1 MKPKPASSPFRRFL
15 RGLTNTCLLLLLPVQ
30 LTLCW
35 VANLDHPTKL
45 PDFLTER
52 ISAQLAERG
61 LRLQARNYWMLP
73 DLTLAADDLTLG
85 VDGMTG
91 DVFTA
96 VRVEIALNPAL
107 LMAGQIEPTQVRLSG
122 ARLWC
127 PASVARGGVRRPLID
142 TLTLDVTK
150 EGRWLNLRSIQARGG
165 KITCHLSGEVP
176 TGLLRGEKDIKAQAP
191 LARRLADAFTA
202 IETAIDVAEQS
213 GGASV
218 SLRCQGSSDGS
229 AELSVL
235 AVLGNDWAGG
245 GLGLIQVRGL
255 NLRGTIKV
263 AADGRINDWRL
274 DGGAQEIAWQS
285 VSAER
290 LDVHARGKARR
301 EDMVA
306 ELTLAQA
313 KVAGLELRRV
323 KLDARPVPGGGHRI
337 AFDILSDGSTAG
349 GSATLAQD
357 GAVTVTIGH
366 AHLAGEEI
374 SAQPE
379 VGRLLHAAGVDLR
392 GEVLLRDVATN
403 LSAKGELR
411 QASGEIALSGFRGL
425 GLSAEAISP
434 DKALP
439 LRTRFDF
446 NPSRAE
452 APLRLR
458 DLRLASITGSA
469 DCEVKAGGAFTLHLN
484 GELAPASLDR
494 VLGEWWVSLW
504 RMLLIR
510 ENPYAIIDVES
521 HWGAL
526 TSVTK
531 GRVLLN
537 RFDFM
542 GAPFRHVEISV
553 DADPKQTYIG
563 LHRLGGGDSEADGS
577 LDGSATWDWSKPLA
591 LAGPIVRAEG
601 NLQPWIA
608 ARCAGKDFGEALRG
622 LSLPIDHRLTL
633 LLTPGAKGPDIKTS
647 IECAG
652 AFSAW
657 GVSGK
662 SLQANTENIDGGMR
676 VRAKLGLADGEAQ
689 LALDGDPL
697 HETKLSLGLK
707 GCDPAQIGQLL
718 NDLGAPKPK
727 DTSPAPSTAK
737 VTSAGKLDLDFTGHL
752 DLEKPRLLKGLG
764 HYSLTNP
771 DLKTVRLLGDISKVL
786 EAVGVGAT
794 TYELSYAKGTFG
806 CVGGR
811 AYFPDLAITGP
822 QARLDLV
829 GEIDLQAS
837 TLNFEGDFS
846 LPRKGGFNPLDLLN
860 LNRALI
866 SLTKIKLKGPISK
879 PDTSAIPTLKDIIKY
894 QKDSKLGKIPDGIQE

>member
-1 MKPKPASSPFRRFL
+1 MKPKPASSPFRKFL

-52 ISAQLAERG
+52 ISAQLAEQG

-96 VRVEIALNPAL
+96 ARVEIALNPAL
-107 LMAGQIEPTQVRLSG
+107 LIAGQIEPTQVRLSG

-285 VSAER
+285 ASAER
-290 LDVHARGKARR
+290 LDVHARGKGRR

-313 KVAGLELRRV
+313 KGAGLELRRV
-323 KLDARPVPGGGHRI
+323 KLDARPISGDGYRI
-337 AFDILSDGSTAG
+337 AFGILSDGSTAS
-349 GSATLAQD
+349 GSAILAST
-357 GAVTVTIGH
+357 GTVTAAISH
-366 AHLAGEEI
+366 AHLSGAEI

-379 VGRLLHAAGVDLR
+379 LGRLLHAAGVDLR
-392 GEVLLRDVATN
+392 GDVLLREVAAN
-403 LSAKGELR
+403 LSAKGEVT

-439 LRTRFDF
+439 LRTHFDF
-446 NPSRAE
+446 DPTRAA
-452 APLRLR
+452 APLQLR
-458 DLRLASITGSA
+458 DLRLASVTGSV
-469 DCEVKAGGAFTLHLN
+469 DCELKAGGAFMLHLN
-484 GELAPASLDR
+484 GEMEPVCLDR

-504 RMLLIR
+504 KMFFLR
-510 ENPYAIIDVES
+510 ERPYAFIEVES
-521 HWGAL
+521 HWGSL

-531 GRVLLN
+531 GRALLN

-542 GAPFRHVEISV
+542 GAPFRHVEVSI
-553 DADPKQTYIG
+553 DADPKQTTIG

-577 LDGSATWDWSKPLA
+577 VEGSATWDWTKPLA
-591 LAGPIVRAEG
+591 LAGPVVRAEG

-622 LSLPIDHRLTL
+622 LSLPIDRRLTL
-633 LLTPGAKGPDIKTS
+633 LLTPGVKGPDVKTS

-657 GVSGK
+657 GISGS
-662 SLQANTENIDGGMR
+662 SLQASTENIDGGMR
-676 VRAKLGLADGEAQ
+676 VRAKLGLADGEAR
-689 LALDGDPL
+689 LSLDGDPL
-697 HETKLSLGLK
+697 RQTKLSLGLK

-718 NDLGAPKPK
+718 NDLSTPPPK
-727 DTSPAPSTAK
+727 DAPPAPATK
-737 VTSAGKLDLDFTGHL
+737 VASAGKLDLDFAGYL

-764 HYSLTNP
+764 HYTLTDP
-771 DLKTVRLLGDISKVL
+771 ALKKVRLLGDISKVL
-786 EAVGVGAT
+786 EALGVGAT
-794 TYELSYAKGTFG
+794 TYELSQAKGTFG
-806 CVGGR
+806 CVGGQ

-822 QARLDLV
+822 KARLDLA

-846 LPRKGGFNPLDLLN
+846 LPRQGGLNPLDLLN

-879 PDTSAIPTLKDIIKY
+879 PETSAIPTLKDIINS

>member
-1 MKPKPASSPFRRFL
+1 MKSKQASSPFRRFL

-52 ISAQLAERG
+52 ISTQLAEHG
-61 LRLQARNYWMLP
+61 LSLQARNFWMMP
-73 DLTLAADDLTLG
+73 DLTLAADDLSLG
-85 VDGMTG
+85 VDGLSG
-91 DVFTA
+91 DIFTA
-96 VRVEIALNPAL
+96 ARVEIALNPAL
-107 LMAGQIEPTQVRLSG
+107 LIAGQIEPTQVRLSG

-176 TGLLRGEKDIKAQAP
+176 TGLLRPEKDNKGPIP
-191 LARRLADAFTA
+191 LSRRLADAFA
-202 IETAIDVAEQS
+202 SIETAIDVAERS

-229 AELSVL
+229 AEISVQ
-235 AVLGNDWAGG
+235 AVLGNDWSDS

-255 NLRGTIKV
+255 NLRGAIKV
-263 AADGRINDWRL
+263 AAEGRITDWRV
-274 DGGAQEIAWQS
+274 DGGAQEMAWRNIT
-285 VSAER
+285 AER
-290 LDVHARGKARR
+290 IDLRARGKSRR
-301 EDMVA
+301 EDTVA

-313 KVAGLELRRV
+313 KGAGLELRRV
-323 KLDARPVPGGGHRI
+323 KLDARPISGDGYRI
-337 AFDILSDGSTAG
+337 AFGILSDGSTAS
-349 GSATLAQD
+349 GSAILAST
-357 GAVTVTIGH
+357 GAVTAAISH
-366 AHLAGEEI
+366 AHLSGAEI

-379 VGRLLHAAGVDLR
+379 LGRLLHAAGVDLR
-392 GEVLLRDVATN
+392 GDVLLREVAAN
-403 LSAKGELR
+403 LSAKGEVT

-439 LRTRFDF
+439 LRTHFDF
-446 NPSRAE
+446 DPTRA
-452 APLRLR
+452 ASPLQLR
-458 DLRLASITGSA
+458 DLRLASVTGSV
-469 DCEVKAGGAFTLHLN
+469 DCELKAGGAFMLHLN
-484 GELAPASLDR
+484 GEMEPVCLDR

-504 RMLLIR
+504 KMFFLR
-510 ENPYAIIDVES
+510 ERPYAFIEVES
-521 HWGAL
+521 HWGSL

-531 GRVLLN
+531 GRALLN

-542 GAPFRHVEISV
+542 GAPFRHVEVSI
-553 DADPKQTYIG
+553 DADPKQTSIG

-577 LDGSATWDWSKPLA
+577 VDGSATWDWTKPLA
-591 LAGPIVRAEG
+591 LAGPVVRAEG

-622 LSLPIDHRLTL
+622 LSLPIDRRLTL
-633 LLTPGAKGPDIKTS
+633 LLTPGVKGPDVKTS

-657 GVSGK
+657 GISGS
-662 SLQANTENIDGGMR
+662 SLQASTENIDGGMR
-676 VRAKLGLADGEAQ
+676 VRAKLGLADGEAR
-689 LALDGDPL
+689 LSLDGDPL
-697 HETKLSLGLK
+697 RQTKLSLGLK

-718 NDLGAPKPK
+718 NDLSTPPPK
-727 DTSPAPSTAK
+727 DAPPAPATK
-737 VTSAGKLDLDFTGHL
+737 VASAGKLDLDFTGHL

-764 HYSLTNP
+764 HYTLTDP
-771 DLKTVRLLGDISKVL
+771 ALKKVRLLGDISKVL
-786 EAVGVGAT
+786 EALGVGAT
-794 TYELSYAKGTFG
+794 TYELSQAKGTFG
-806 CVGGR
+806 CVGGL

-822 QARLDLV
+822 KARLDLA

-846 LPRKGGFNPLDLLN
+846 LPRQGGLNPLDLLN

-879 PDTSAIPTLKDIIKY
+879 PETSAIPTLKDIINS

>member
-35 VANLDHPTKL
+35 IANLDHPTKL

-52 ISAQLAERG
+52 ITTQLAEEG
-61 LRLQARNYWMLP
+61 LRLQARNFWMMP
-73 DLTLAADDLTLG
+73 DLTLAADDLSLG
-85 VDGMTG
+85 VDGMSG

-96 VRVEIALNPAL
+96 ARVEIALNPTL
-107 LMAGQIEPTQVRLSG
+107 LIAGQIEPTQVRLSG
-122 ARLWC
+122 ARVWC

-176 TGLLRGEKDIKAQAP
+176 TGLLHIEKDTKGAVP
-191 LARRLADAFTA
+191 LSRQLAEVFAS
-202 IETAIDVAEQS
+202 IETAIDVAERS

-218 SLRCQGSSDGS
+218 SLNCQGSSDGT
-229 AELSVL
+229 AEVSVL
-235 AVLGNDWAGG
+235 AVLGNDWSDS

-255 NLRGTIKV
+255 NLHGAIKV
-263 AADGRINDWRL
+263 AADGRIANWRL
-274 DGGAQEIAWQS
+274 DGGAQEMAWRN
-285 VSAER
+285 VTAEK
-290 LDVHARGKARR
+290 LDVHARGKSRR

-306 ELTLAQA
+306 DLTLART
-313 KVAGLELRRV
+313 KFAGVELQLV
-323 KLDARPVPGGGHRI
+323 KLDARPVSVDGYRI
-337 AFDILSDGSTAG
+337 AFDILSNRSTAS
-349 GSATLAQD
+349 GSALLSPN
-357 GAVTVTIGH
+357 GSVTAMIGY
-366 AHLAGEEI
+366 AHLSGEEI

-379 VGRLLHAAGVDLR
+379 VGRLLHSAGIELR
-392 GEVLLRDVATN
+392 GDVLLREVAAN

-439 LRTRFDF
+439 FRTRFDF
-446 NPSRAE
+446 DPARAG

-469 DCEVKAGGAFTLHLN
+469 DCELKAGGAFMLHLN
-484 GELAPASLDR
+484 GEMDPACLDR
-494 VLGEWWVSLW
+494 VLGEWWVSAW
-504 RMLLIR
+504 KMLFLR
-510 ENPYAIIDVES
+510 ERPYAFIDVES
-521 HWGAL
+521 HWGSM

-531 GRVLLN
+531 GRALLN

-542 GAPFRHVEISV
+542 GAPFRHVEVSI
-553 DADPKQTYIG
+553 DADAKRTFIG
-563 LHRLGGGDSEADGS
+563 LHRLEGGDSAAGGS
-577 LDGSATWDWSKPLA
+577 VEGSATWDWSKPLA
-591 LAGPIVRAEG
+591 LAGPVVRAEG

-608 ARCAGKDFGEALRG
+608 ARCAGKEFGEALRG
-622 LSLPIDHRLTL
+622 LELPADHRLTL

-647 IECAG
+647 IQCAG
-652 AFSAW
+652 DFSAW
-657 GVSGK
+657 GIAGRGLEVS
-662 SLQANTENIDGGMR
+662 TENIEGGMR
-676 VRAKLGLADGEAQ
+676 VRAKLGLADGEAR
-689 LALDGDPL
+689 LTLDGDPL
-697 HETKLSLGLK
+697 RQTKISLGLK
-707 GCDPAQIGQLL
+707 GCDPSQIGQLL
-718 NDLGAPKPK
+718 NDLGAHKPK
-727 DTSPAPSTAK
+727 DAPQTSTAK
-737 VTSAGKLDLDFTGHL
+737 AAKAGKLDLDFSGYL
-752 DLEKPRLLKGLG
+752 DLKTPRLLRGLG
-764 HYSLTNP
+764 QYSLTDP
-771 DLKTVRLLGDISKVL
+771 ELKKVRLLGGISNVL

-794 TYELSYAKGTFG
+794 TYELSQAKGTFG

-822 QARLDLV
+822 QSRLDLA
-829 GEIDLQAS
+829 GEIDLQTS
-837 TLNFEGDFS
+837 TLDFEGDFS
-846 LPRKGGFNPLDLLN
+846 LPRKGGFNPLDLIN

-879 PDTSAIPTLKDIIKY
+879 PETSAIPTLKDIIKP
-894 QKDSKLGKIPDGIQE
+894 QKDSKLGKIPEGIQE

>member
-1 MKPKPASSPFRRFL
+1 MKSKQASSPFRRFL

-52 ISAQLAERG
+52 ISTQLAEQG
-61 LRLQARNYWMLP
+61 LSLQARNFWMMP
-73 DLTLAADDLTLG
+73 DLTLAADDLSLG
-85 VDGMTG
+85 VDGMSG
-91 DVFTA
+91 DIFTA
-96 VRVEIALNPAL
+96 ARVEIALNPAL
-107 LMAGQIEPTQVRLSG
+107 LIAGQIEPTQVRLSG

-176 TGLLRGEKDIKAQAP
+176 TRLLRPEKDNKGPIP
-191 LARRLADAFTA
+191 LSRRLADAFA
-202 IETAIDVAEQS
+202 SIETAIDVAERS

-229 AELSVL
+229 AEISVQ
-235 AVLGNDWAGG
+235 AVLGNDWSDS

-255 NLRGTIKV
+255 NLRGAIKV
-263 AADGRINDWRL
+263 AAEGRITDWNV
-274 DGGAQEIAWQS
+274 DGGAQEMAWRNIT
-285 VSAER
+285 AER
-290 LDVHARGKARR
+290 IDLRARGKSRR
-301 EDMVA
+301 EDTVA

-313 KVAGLELRRV
+313 KGAGLELRRV
-323 KLDARPVPGGGHRI
+323 KLDARPISGDGYRI
-337 AFDILSDGSTAG
+337 AFGILSDGSTAS
-349 GSATLAQD
+349 GSAILTST
-357 GAVTVTIGH
+357 GAVTAAISH
-366 AHLAGEEI
+366 AHLSGAEI

-379 VGRLLHAAGVDLR
+379 LGRLLHAAGVDLR
-392 GEVLLRDVATN
+392 GDVLLRAVAAN
-403 LSAKGELR
+403 LSAKGEVT

-439 LRTRFDF
+439 LRTHFDF
-446 NPSRAE
+446 DPTRAA
-452 APLRLR
+452 APLQLR
-458 DLRLASITGSA
+458 DLRLASVTGLV
-469 DCEVKAGGAFTLHLN
+469 DCELKAGGAFMLHLN
-484 GELAPASLDR
+484 GEMDPACLDR

-504 RMLLIR
+504 KMFFLR
-510 ENPYAIIDVES
+510 ERPYAFIEVES
-521 HWGAL
+521 HWGSL

-531 GRVLLN
+531 GRALLN

-542 GAPFRHVEISV
+542 GAPFRHVEVSI
-553 DADPKQTYIG
+553 DADPKQTSIG

-577 LDGSATWDWSKPLA
+577 VDGSATWDWTKPLA
-591 LAGPIVRAEG
+591 LAGPVVRAEG

-622 LSLPIDHRLTL
+622 LSLPIDRRLTL
-633 LLTPGAKGPDIKTS
+633 LLTPGVKGPDVKTS

-657 GVSGK
+657 GISGS
-662 SLQANTENIDGGMR
+662 SLQASTENIDGGMR
-676 VRAKLGLADGEAQ
+676 VRAKLGLADGEAR
-689 LALDGDPL
+689 LSLDGDPL
-697 HETKLSLGLK
+697 RQTKLSLGLK

-718 NDLGAPKPK
+718 NDLSTPPPK
-727 DTSPAPSTAK
+727 DAPPTPATK
-737 VTSAGKLDLDFTGHL
+737 VASAGKLDLDFAGHL

-764 HYSLTNP
+764 HYTLTDP
-771 DLKTVRLLGDISKVL
+771 ALKKVRLLGDISKVL
-786 EAVGVGAT
+786 EALGVGAT
-794 TYELSYAKGTFG
+794 TYELSQAKGTFG
-806 CVGGR
+806 CVGGQ

-822 QARLDLV
+822 KARLDLA

-846 LPRKGGFNPLDLLN
+846 LPRQGGLNPLDLLN

-879 PDTSAIPTLKDIIKY
+879 PETSAIPTLKDIINS

>member
-35 VANLDHPTKL
+35 IANLDHPTKL
-45 PDFLTER
+45 PDFLTEKVR
-52 ISAQLAERG
+52 SQLAEQG

-73 DLTLAADDLTLG
+73 DLTLAADDLSLG

-96 VRVEIALNPAL
+96 ARVEIALNPAL
-107 LMAGQIEPTQVRLSG
+107 LVAGQIEPTQVRLSG

-142 TLTLDVTK
+142 TLTVDVTK

-176 TGLLRGEKDIKAQAP
+176 TGLLRGEKDIKAQIP
-191 LARRLADAFTA
+191 LARRLATAFAA
-202 IETAIDVAEQS
+202 IETAVDVAERS

-229 AELSVL
+229 AELAVQ
-235 AVLGNDWAGG
+235 AVLGNDWADGN
-245 GLGLIQVRGL
+245 LGLIQVRGL
-255 NLRGTIKV
+255 NLRGTVKV
-263 AADGRINDWRL
+263 TSDGRVVDWRL
-274 DGGAQEIAWQS
+274 DGGAQEMAWRNL
-285 VSAER
+285 SAER
-290 LDVHARGKARR
+290 LDVHARGKGRS
-301 EDMVA
+301 EDTVA
-306 ELTLAQA
+306 GLTLAQA
-313 KVAGLELRRV
+313 KVLGLELRRV
-323 KLDARPVPGGGHRI
+323 RLDARPIAGGGSQIDFH
-337 AFDILSDGSTAG
+337 ILSDASTASG
-349 GSATLAQD
+349 TATLGQN
-357 GAVTVTIGH
+357 GAVATTIDH
-366 AHLAGEEI
+366 ALLSGEEV

-379 VGRLLHAAGVDLR
+379 VGKLLRAAGVDLR
-392 GEVLLRDVATN
+392 GEILLRDVAAN
-403 LSAKGELR
+403 LSAKGEFAR
-411 QASGEIALSGFRGL
+411 ASGEVSVSGFRGL

-446 NPSRAE
+446 DPSRAD

-458 DLRLASITGSA
+458 DLRIASITGSA
-469 DCEVKAGGAFTLHLN
+469 DCELQAGGAFKLHLN
-484 GELAPASLDR
+484 GEIAPPSLDR

-504 RMLLIR
+504 QMMLIR

-521 HWGAL
+521 HWGAM

-537 RFDFM
+537 RFDFL
-542 GAPFRHVEISV
+542 GAPFRHVEISI
-553 DADPKQTYIG
+553 DADPKHTFIG
-563 LHRLGGGDSEADGS
+563 LHRLSGGDSEADGS
-577 LDGSATWDWSKPLA
+577 IDGSASWDWSKPLA
-591 LAGPIVRAEG
+591 LAGPVVRAEG

-608 ARCAGKDFGEALRG
+608 ARCAGKDFGDALRG
-622 LSLPIDHRLTL
+622 LSLPVDHRFTL

-662 SLQANTENIDGGMR
+662 SLQANTENVDGGMR

-689 LALDGDPL
+689 LTLDGDPL
-697 HETKLSLGLK
+697 HEAKVSLGLK
-707 GCDPAQIGQLL
+707 ACDPAQIGQLL
-718 NDLGAPKPK
+718 NDLSGTKPK
-727 DTSPAPSTAK
+727 DSPVPAK
-737 VTSAGKLDLDFTGHL
+737 AATAGKLDLDFAGHL
-752 DLEKPRLLKGLG
+752 NLETPRLLKGLG
-764 HYSLTNP
+764 HYSLTDP
-771 DLKTVRLLGDISKVL
+771 ELKKVRLLGGISTVL
-786 EAVGVGAT
+786 EALGVGAT
-794 TYELSYAKGTFG
+794 TYELSQAKGTFG
-806 CVGGR
+806 CGGGR

-822 QARLDLV
+822 QARLDLA
-829 GEIDLQAS
+829 GEIDLLTS
-837 TLNFEGDFS
+837 TLDFEGDFS
-846 LPRKGGFNPLDLLN
+846 LPRKAGFNPLDLIN

-866 SLTKIKLKGPISK
+866 SLTKIKLKGPLSK
-879 PDTSAIPTLKDIIKY
+879 PETSAIPTLKDIIKP
-894 QKDSKLGKIPDGIQE
+894 QRDSKLGKIPDGIQE

>member
-35 VANLDHPTKL
+35 IANLDHPTKL
-45 PDFLTER
+45 PDFLTEKVR
-52 ISAQLAERG
+52 SQLAEQG

-73 DLTLAADDLTLG
+73 DLTLAADDLSLG

-96 VRVEIALNPAL
+96 ARVEIALNPAL
-107 LMAGQIEPTQVRLSG
+107 LVAGQIEPTQVRLSG

-142 TLTLDVTK
+142 TLTVDVTK

-176 TGLLRGEKDIKAQAP
+176 TGLLRGEKDIKAPIP
-191 LARRLADAFTA
+191 LARRLATAFAA
-202 IETAIDVAEQS
+202 IETAVDVAERS

-229 AELSVL
+229 AELAVQ
-235 AVLGNDWAGG
+235 AVLGNDWADGN
-245 GLGLIQVRGL
+245 LGLIQVRGL
-255 NLRGTIKV
+255 NLRGTVKV
-263 AADGRINDWRL
+263 TSDGRVVDWRL
-274 DGGAQEIAWQS
+274 DGGAQEMAWRNL
-285 VSAER
+285 SAER
-290 LDVHARGKARR
+290 LDVHARGKGRS
-301 EDMVA
+301 EDTVA
-306 ELTLAQA
+306 GLTLAQA
-313 KVAGLELRRV
+313 KVLGLELRRV
-323 KLDARPVPGGGHRI
+323 RLDARPIAGGGSQIDFH
-337 AFDILSDGSTAG
+337 ILSDASTASG
-349 GSATLAQD
+349 TATLGQN
-357 GAVTVTIGH
+357 GAVATTIDH
-366 AHLAGEEI
+366 ALLSGEEV

-379 VGRLLHAAGVDLR
+379 VGKLLRAAGVDLR
-392 GEVLLRDVATN
+392 GEILLRDVAAN
-403 LSAKGELR
+403 LSAKGEFAR
-411 QASGEIALSGFRGL
+411 ASGEVSVSGFRGL

-446 NPSRAE
+446 DPSRAD

-458 DLRLASITGSA
+458 DLRIASITGSA
-469 DCEVKAGGAFTLHLN
+469 DCELQAGGAFKLHLN
-484 GELAPASLDR
+484 GEIAPPSLDR

-504 RMLLIR
+504 QMMLIR

-521 HWGAL
+521 HWGAM

-537 RFDFM
+537 RFDFL
-542 GAPFRHVEISV
+542 GAPFRHVEISI
-553 DADPKQTYIG
+553 DADPKHTFIG
-563 LHRLGGGDSEADGS
+563 LHRLSGGDSEADGS
-577 LDGSATWDWSKPLA
+577 VDGSASWDWSKPLA
-591 LAGPIVRAEG
+591 LAGPVVRAEG

-608 ARCAGKDFGEALRG
+608 ARCAGKDFGDALRG
-622 LSLPIDHRLTL
+622 LSLPVDHRFTL

-662 SLQANTENIDGGMR
+662 SLQANTENVDGGMR

-689 LALDGDPL
+689 LTLDGDPL
-697 HETKLSLGLK
+697 HQAKVSLGLK
-707 GCDPAQIGQLL
+707 ACDPAQIGQLL
-718 NDLGAPKPK
+718 NDLSGTKPK
-727 DTSPAPSTAK
+727 DSPVPAK
-737 VTSAGKLDLDFTGHL
+737 AATAGKLDLDFAGHL
-752 DLEKPRLLKGLG
+752 NLETPRLLKGLG
-764 HYSLTNP
+764 HYSLTDP
-771 DLKTVRLLGDISKVL
+771 ELKKVRLLGGISTVL
-786 EAVGVGAT
+786 EALGVGAT
-794 TYELSYAKGTFG
+794 TYELSQAKGTFG
-806 CVGGR
+806 CGGGR

-822 QARLDLV
+822 QARLDLA
-829 GEIDLQAS
+829 GEIDLLTS
-837 TLNFEGDFS
+837 TLDFEGDFS
-846 LPRKGGFNPLDLLN
+846 LPRKAGFNPLDLIN

-866 SLTKIKLKGPISK
+866 SLTKIKLKGPLSK
-879 PDTSAIPTLKDIIKY
+879 PETSAIPTLKDIIKP
-894 QKDSKLGKIPDGIQE
+894 QRDSKLGKIPDGIQE

>member
-1 MKPKPASSPFRRFL
+1 MKSKQASSPFRRFL

-52 ISAQLAERG
+52 ISTQLAEQG
-61 LRLQARNYWMLP
+61 LSLQARNFWMMP
-73 DLTLAADDLTLG
+73 DLTLAADDLSLG
-85 VDGMTG
+85 VDGMSG
-91 DVFTA
+91 DIFTA
-96 VRVEIALNPAL
+96 ARVEIALNPAL
-107 LMAGQIEPTQVRLSG
+107 LIAGQIEPTQVRLSG

-165 KITCHLSGEVP
+165 KITCHLTGEVP
-176 TGLLRGEKDIKAQAP
+176 TGLLRPEKDNKGPIP
-191 LARRLADAFTA
+191 LSRRLADAFA
-202 IETAIDVAEQS
+202 SIETAIDVAERS

-229 AELSVL
+229 AEISVQ
-235 AVLGNDWAGG
+235 AVLGNDWSDS

-255 NLRGTIKV
+255 NLRGAIKV
-263 AADGRINDWRL
+263 AAEGRITDWRV
-274 DGGAQEIAWQS
+274 DGGAQEMAWRNIT
-285 VSAER
+285 AER
-290 LDVHARGKARR
+290 VDLRARGKSLR
-301 EDMVA
+301 EDTVA

-313 KVAGLELRRV
+313 KGAGLELRRV
-323 KLDARPVPGGGHRI
+323 KLDARPISGDGYRI
-337 AFDILSDGSTAG
+337 AFGILSDGSTAS
-349 GSATLAQD
+349 GSAILAST
-357 GAVTVTIGH
+357 GTVTAAISH
-366 AHLAGEEI
+366 AHLSGAEI

-379 VGRLLHAAGVDLR
+379 LGRLLHAAGVDLR
-392 GEVLLRDVATN
+392 GDVLLREVAAN
-403 LSAKGELR
+403 LSAKGEVT

-439 LRTRFDF
+439 LRTHFDF
-446 NPSRAE
+446 DPTRAA
-452 APLRLR
+452 APLQLR
-458 DLRLASITGSA
+458 DLRLASVTGLV
-469 DCEVKAGGAFTLHLN
+469 DCELKAGGAFMLHLN
-484 GELAPASLDR
+484 GEMDPVCLDR

-504 RMLLIR
+504 KMFFLR
-510 ENPYAIIDVES
+510 ERPYAFIEVES
-521 HWGAL
+521 HWGSL

-531 GRVLLN
+531 GRALLN

-542 GAPFRHVEISV
+542 GAPFRHVEVSI
-553 DADPKQTYIG
+553 DADPKQTSIG

-577 LDGSATWDWSKPLA
+577 VDGSATWDWTKPLA
-591 LAGPIVRAEG
+591 LAGPVVRAEG

-622 LSLPIDHRLTL
+622 LSLPIDRRLTL
-633 LLTPGAKGPDIKTS
+633 LLTPGVKGPDVKTS

-657 GVSGK
+657 GISGS
-662 SLQANTENIDGGMR
+662 SLQASTENIDGGMR
-676 VRAKLGLADGEAQ
+676 VRAKLGLADGEAR
-689 LALDGDPL
+689 LSLDGDPL
-697 HETKLSLGLK
+697 RQTKLSLGLK

-718 NDLGAPKPK
+718 NDLSTPPPK
-727 DTSPAPSTAK
+727 DAPPAPATK
-737 VTSAGKLDLDFTGHL
+737 VASAGKLDLDFAGDL

-764 HYSLTNP
+764 HYTLTDP
-771 DLKTVRLLGDISKVL
+771 ALKKVRLLGDISKVL
-786 EAVGVGAT
+786 EALGVGAT
-794 TYELSYAKGTFG
+794 TYELSQAKGTFG
-806 CVGGR
+806 CVGGQ

-822 QARLDLV
+822 KARLDLA

-846 LPRKGGFNPLDLLN
+846 LPRQGGLNPLDLLN

-879 PDTSAIPTLKDIIKY
+879 PETSAIPTLKDIINS

>member
-1 MKPKPASSPFRRFL
+1 MKSKQASSPFRRFL

-52 ISAQLAERG
+52 ISTQLAEQG
-61 LRLQARNYWMLP
+61 LRLQARNFWMMP
-73 DLTLAADDLTLG
+73 DLTLAADDLSLG
-85 VDGMTG
+85 VDGMSG
-91 DVFTA
+91 DIFTA
-96 VRVEIALNPAL
+96 ARVEIALNPAL
-107 LMAGQIEPTQVRLSG
+107 LIAGQIEPTQVRLSG

-176 TGLLRGEKDIKAQAP
+176 TGLLRPEKDNKGPIP
-191 LARRLADAFTA
+191 LSRRLADAFA
-202 IETAIDVAEQS
+202 SIETAIDVAERS

-229 AELSVL
+229 AEISVQ
-235 AVLGNDWAGG
+235 AVLGNDWSDS

-255 NLRGTIKV
+255 NLRGAIKV
-263 AADGRINDWRL
+263 AAEGRITDWRV
-274 DGGAQEIAWQS
+274 DGGAQEMAWRNIT
-285 VSAER
+285 AER
-290 LDVHARGKARR
+290 IDLRARGKSRR

-313 KVAGLELRRV
+313 KGAGLELRRV
-323 KLDARPVPGGGHRI
+323 KLDARPISGDGYRI
-337 AFDILSDGSTAG
+337 AFGILSDGSTAS
-349 GSATLAQD
+349 GSAILAST
-357 GAVTVTIGH
+357 GTVTAAISH
-366 AHLAGEEI
+366 AHLSGAEI

-379 VGRLLHAAGVDLR
+379 LGRLLHAAGVDLR
-392 GEVLLRDVATN
+392 GDVLLREVAAN
-403 LSAKGELR
+403 LSAKGEVT

-439 LRTRFDF
+439 LRTHFDF
-446 NPSRAE
+446 NPTRAA
-452 APLRLR
+452 APLQLR
-458 DLRLASITGSA
+458 DLRLASVTGSV
-469 DCEVKAGGAFTLHLN
+469 DCELKAGGAFMLHLN
-484 GELAPASLDR
+484 GEMDPVCLDR

-504 RMLLIR
+504 KMFFLR
-510 ENPYAIIDVES
+510 ERPYAFIEVES
-521 HWGAL
+521 HWGSL

-531 GRVLLN
+531 GRALLN

-542 GAPFRHVEISV
+542 GAPFRHVEVSI
-553 DADPKQTYIG
+553 DADPKQTSIG

-577 LDGSATWDWSKPLA
+577 VDGSATWDWTKPLA
-591 LAGPIVRAEG
+591 LAGPVVRAEG

-608 ARCAGKDFGEALRG
+608 ARCASKDFGEALRG
-622 LSLPIDHRLTL
+622 LSLPIDRRLTL
-633 LLTPGAKGPDIKTS
+633 LLTPGVKGPDVKTS

-657 GVSGK
+657 GISGS
-662 SLQANTENIDGGMR
+662 SLQASTENIDGGMR
-676 VRAKLGLADGEAQ
+676 VRAKLGLADGEAS
-689 LALDGDPL
+689 LSLDGDPL
-697 HETKLSLGLK
+697 RQTKLSLGLK

-718 NDLGAPKPK
+718 NDLSTPPPK
-727 DTSPAPSTAK
+727 DAPPTPATK
-737 VTSAGKLDLDFTGHL
+737 VASAGKLDLDFTGHL
-752 DLEKPRLLKGLG
+752 DLEKPRLLRGLG
-764 HYSLTNP
+764 HYTLTDP
-771 DLKTVRLLGDISKVL
+771 ALKKVRLLGDISKVL
-786 EAVGVGAT
+786 EALGVGAT
-794 TYELSYAKGTFG
+794 TYELSQAKGTFG
-806 CVGGR
+806 CVGGQ

-822 QARLDLV
+822 KARLDLA

-846 LPRKGGFNPLDLLN
+846 LPRQGALNPLDLLN

-879 PDTSAIPTLKDIIKY
+879 PETSAIPTLKDIINS

>member
-30 LTLCW
+30 LTLYW
-35 VANLDHPTKL
+35 VASLDHPTKL
-45 PDFLTER
+45 PDFLTQR
-52 ISAQLAERG
+52 ISSQFAEQG
-61 LRLQARNYWMLP
+61 LRMQARNFWMLP

-96 VRVEIALNPAL
+96 ARVEIALNPAL
-107 LMAGQIEPTQVRLSG
+107 LIAGQIEPTQVRLSG

-127 PASVARGGVRRPLID
+127 PASVARGGVRRPLIE
-142 TLTLDVTK
+142 TLSLDITK

-176 TGLLRGEKDIKAQAP
+176 TGLLRGEGDTKGQIP
-191 LARRLADAFTA
+191 LSRRLAEAFAA
-202 IETAIDVAEQS
+202 IETAVDVAERS

-218 SLRCQGSSDGS
+218 ALRCQGSSDGS
-229 AELSVL
+229 AELAVL
-235 AVLGNDWAGG
+235 AVLGNDWADG

-255 NLRGTIKV
+255 NLRGTVKV
-263 AADGRINDWRL
+263 TADGRINDWRL
-274 DGGAQEIAWQS
+274 DGAAQEMAWRTI
-285 VSAER
+285 SAER
-290 LDVHARGKARR
+290 LDVHARGKGRR
-301 EDMVA
+301 EDTVA

-313 KVAGLELRRV
+313 KVAGLEFRRV
-323 KLDARPVPGGGHRI
+323 KLDGRPVSGGGHRI
-337 AFDILSDGSTAG
+337 AFDILSDGSTAS
-349 GSATLAQD
+349 GSASLAQN
-357 GAVTVTIGH
+357 GAVTVTVGH
-366 AHLAGEEI
+366 AHLSGEEI

-379 VGRLLHAAGVDLR
+379 VGKLLHAAGVDLR
-392 GEVLLRDVATN
+392 GEILLREVAAEV
-403 LSAKGELR
+403 SAKGELNH
-411 QASGEIALSGFRGL
+411 ATGEVALSGFRGL

-439 LRTRFDF
+439 LRTHFDF
-446 NPSRAE
+446 DPSRTE
-452 APLRLR
+452 DPLRLR

-469 DCEVKAGGAFTLHLN
+469 DCELKAGGAFRLHLN

-504 RMLLIR
+504 RMLLVR
-510 ENPYAIIDVES
+510 EHPYAIIDVES
-521 HWGAL
+521 HWGSL

-531 GRVLLN
+531 GRALLN

-542 GAPFRHVEISV
+542 GAPFRHIEVSI
-553 DADPKQTYIG
+553 DADPKQTHIG

-577 LDGSATWDWSKPLA
+577 LDGSAKWDWSKPLA
-591 LAGPIVRAEG
+591 LAGPVVRAEG

-622 LSLPIDHRLTL
+622 LSLPVDRRLTL

-662 SLQANTENIDGGMR
+662 SLQASTENIDGGMH
-676 VRAKLGLADGEAQ
+676 VQAKLGLADGEAR
-689 LALDGDPL
+689 LTLDGDPL
-697 HETKLSLGLK
+697 HETKVTLGLK

-718 NDLGAPKPK
+718 NDLNTPKPK
-727 DTSPAPSTAK
+727 DTPSPA
-737 VTSAGKLDLDFTGHL
+737 VTRVSSIGKLDLDFAGQL
-752 DLEKPRLLKGLG
+752 NLEKPLLLKGLG
-764 HYSLTNP
+764 RYALTDP
-771 DLKTVRLLGDISKVL
+771 ELKKVRLLGGISQVL
-786 EAVGVGAT
+786 EALGVGAT
-794 TYELSYAKGTFG
+794 TYELSQAKGSFG

-811 AYFPDLAITGP
+811 AYFPDLAVTGP
-822 QARLDLV
+822 QARLDLT

-837 TLNFEGDFS
+837 TLDFEGDFS
-846 LPRKGGFNPLDLLN
+846 LPRKAGFNPLDLIN

-866 SLTKIKLKGPISK
+866 SLTKIKLKGPLSK
-879 PDTSAIPTLKDIIKY
+879 PETSAIPTMKDIIKS

>member
-1 MKPKPASSPFRRFL
+1 MKPKPASSPIRRFL

-45 PDFLTER
+45 PDFLTEK
-52 ISAQLAERG
+52 IAAQLAEQG

-73 DLTLAADDLTLG
+73 DLTLAADDLSLG

-96 VRVEIALNPAL
+96 ARVEFALNPAL
-107 LMAGQIEPTQVRLSG
+107 LLAGQIEPTQVRLSG

-127 PASVARGGVRRPLID
+127 PASVARAGIRRPLID
-142 TLTLDVTK
+142 TLTVDVTK

-176 TGLLRGEKDIKAQAP
+176 TGLLRGEKQTEAKIP
-191 LARRLADAFTA
+191 LARRLAEAFAA
-202 IETAIDVAEQS
+202 IETAVDVAERS

-229 AELSVL
+229 AQLAIQ
-235 AVLGNDWAGG
+235 AVLGNDWADG

-255 NLRGTIKV
+255 NLRGTVKV
-263 AADGRINDWRL
+263 SSAGQINDWRL
-274 DGGAQEIAWQS
+274 DGGAQEISWRNLT
-285 VSAER
+285 AER
-290 LDVHARGKARR
+290 LDVHAQGKGRR
-301 EDMVA
+301 EDAVA
-306 ELTLAQA
+306 ELTLTQT
-313 KVAGLELRRV
+313 KGLGLELRRV
-323 KLDARPVPGGGHRI
+323 RLDARPIDDGGSRI
-337 AFDILSDGSTAG
+337 DFHILSSASTAS
-349 GSATLAQD
+349 GSATLGKNGTITAAISHGVFS
-357 GAVTVTIGH
+357 GA
-366 AHLAGEEI
+366 EI
-374 SAQPE
+374 SSQPE
-379 VGRLLHAAGVDLR
+379 VGNLLDAAGVDLR
-392 GEVLLRDVATN
+392 GEVLLREVAAEIST
-403 LSAKGELR
+403 KGELR
-411 QASGEIALSGFRGL
+411 RASGEVSLSGFRGL
-425 GLSAEAISP
+425 GLSAEAIAP
-434 DKALP
+434 EKTLP

-446 NPSRAE
+446 DPSRVD

-469 DCEVKAGGAFTLHLN
+469 DCELKAGGAFMLHLN
-484 GELAPASLDR
+484 GEIAPASLDR
-494 VLGEWWVSLW
+494 VLGEWWISLW
-504 RMLLIR
+504 QMFLVR
-510 ENPYAIIDVES
+510 ENPYAFIDVES
-521 HWGAL
+521 HWGAM

-542 GAPFRHVEISV
+542 GSPFRHVEVSV
-553 DADPKQTYIG
+553 DADPKHTFIG
-563 LHRLGGGDSEADGS
+563 LHRLSGGDSEADGS
-577 LDGSATWDWSKPLA
+577 VDGSATWDWSRPRA
-591 LAGPIVRAEG
+591 LAGPVVRAEG

-622 LSLPIDHRLTL
+622 LSLPLDHRFTL
-633 LLTPGAKGPDIKTS
+633 LITPGAKGPDIKTS
-647 IECAG
+647 IVCAG

-657 GVSGK
+657 GVDGK

-689 LALDGDPL
+689 LTLDGDPL
-697 HETKLSLGLK
+697 HETKVSLGLK
-707 GCDPAQIGQLL
+707 ACDPAQIGQLL
-718 NDLGAPKPK
+718 NDLSATKPK
-727 DTSPAPSTAK
+727 EPPAPVAAK
-737 VTSAGKLDLDFTGHL
+737 AATAGKLDLDFVGRL

-764 HYSLTNP
+764 HYALTDP
-771 DLKTVRLLGDISKVL
+771 ELKKVRLLGGISKVL
-786 EAVGVGAT
+786 EALGVGAT
-794 TYELSYAKGTFG
+794 TYDLSQAKGTFG

-811 AYFPDLAITGP
+811 AYFPDLAVTGP
-822 QARLDLV
+822 QARLDLT

-837 TLNFEGDFS
+837 TLDFEGDFS
-846 LPRKGGFNPLDLLN
+846 LPRKAGFHPLDLLN

-879 PDTSAIPTLKDIIKY
+879 PETSAIPSLKDIIKPK
-894 QKDSKLGKIPDGIQE
+894 KDSDLGKIPDGIQE

>member
-52 ISAQLAERG
+52 ISTQLAEQG
-61 LRLQARNYWMLP
+61 LRLQARNFWMLP
-73 DLTLAADDLTLG
+73 DLTLAADDLSLG
-85 VDGMTG
+85 VDGMSG

-96 VRVEIALNPAL
+96 ARVEIALNPTL
-107 LMAGQIEPTQVRLSG
+107 LIAGQIEPTQVRLSG

-176 TGLLRGEKDIKAQAP
+176 TGLLRPEKDNKGSIP
-191 LARRLADAFTA
+191 LSRRLADAFA
-202 IETAIDVAEQS
+202 SIETAIDVAERS

-229 AELSVL
+229 AEVSVQ
-235 AVLGNDWAGG
+235 AVLGNDWSDS

-255 NLRGTIKV
+255 NLRGAIKV
-263 AADGRINDWRL
+263 AADGRITDWRV
-274 DGGAQEIAWQS
+274 DGGAQEMAWRNIT
-285 VSAER
+285 AER
-290 LDVHARGKARR
+290 LDLRARGKGRR
-301 EDMVA
+301 EDTVA

-313 KVAGLELRRV
+313 KGAGLELRRV
-323 KLDARPVPGGGHRI
+323 KLDARPVSADDYRI
-337 AFDILSDGSTAG
+337 AFDILSDGSTAS
-349 GSATLAQD
+349 GSATLAQH
-357 GAVTVTIGH
+357 GAMTAIIDH
-366 AHLAGEEI
+366 AHLSGAEI

-379 VGRLLHAAGVDLR
+379 LGRLLHDAGVDLR
-392 GEVLLRDVATN
+392 GDVLLREVAAN
-403 LSAKGELR
+403 LSAKGEVS

-434 DKALP
+434 NKALP
-439 LRTRFDF
+439 LRTCFDF
-446 NPSRAE
+446 DPSRAS

-458 DLRLASITGSA
+458 DLRLASITGTV
-469 DCEVKAGGAFTLHLN
+469 DCELKAGGAYMLHLN
-484 GELAPASLDR
+484 GEMDPACLDR
-494 VLGEWWVSLW
+494 VLGEWWVSIWKLF
-504 RMLLIR
+504 LLR
-510 ENPYAIIDVES
+510 DHPYAFIDVES
-521 HWGAL
+521 HWGSL
-526 TSVTK
+526 TSVTT
-531 GRVLLN
+531 GRALLN

-542 GAPFRHVEISV
+542 GAPFRHVEVSV
-553 DADPKQTYIG
+553 DADPKRTHIG

-577 LDGSATWDWSKPLA
+577 VDGSATWDWSKPLA
-591 LAGPIVRAEG
+591 LAGPVVRAEG
-601 NLQPWIA
+601 NLHPWIA

-622 LSLPIDHRLTL
+622 LSLPIDRRLTL
-633 LLTPGAKGPDIKTS
+633 LLTPGAKGPDVKTS

-657 GVSGK
+657 GVAGS
-662 SLQANTENIDGGMR
+662 SLHVSTENIDGGMR
-676 VRAKLGLADGEAQ
+676 VQAKLGLADGEAR
-689 LALDGDPL
+689 LTLDGDPL
-697 HETKLSLGLK
+697 RQTKLSLGLK

-718 NDLGAPKPK
+718 NDLSTPPPK
-727 DTSPAPSTAK
+727 DAPPTSTAR

-752 DLEKPRLLKGLG
+752 DLAQPRLLRGLG
-764 HYSLTNP
+764 QYLLTDP
-771 DLKTVRLLGDISKVL
+771 ELKKVRLLGDISKVL
-786 EAVGVGAT
+786 EALGVGAT
-794 TYELSYAKGTFG
+794 TYELSQAKGTFG
-806 CVGGR
+806 CVGGQ

-822 QARLDLV
+822 KARLDLA

-846 LPRKGGFNPLDLLN
+846 LPRKGGLNPLDLIN

-879 PDTSAIPTLKDIIKY
+879 PETRAIPTLKDIINS
-894 QKDSKLGKIPDGIQE
+894 QKDSKLGKIPEGIQE

>member
-52 ISAQLAERG
+52 ISAQLAEQG
-61 LRLQARNYWMLP
+61 LRLQARNFWMLP
-73 DLTLAADDLTLG
+73 DLTLAADDLSLS
-85 VDGMTG
+85 VDGMSG
-91 DVFTA
+91 DIFTA
-96 VRVEIALNPAL
+96 ARVEIALNPTL
-107 LMAGQIEPTQVRLSG
+107 LIAGQIEPTQVRLSG

-176 TGLLRGEKDIKAQAP
+176 TGLLRADKDNQGSTP
-191 LARRLADAFTA
+191 LSRRLADAFAA
-202 IETAIDVAEQS
+202 IETAIDVAERS

-229 AELSVL
+229 AEVSVQ
-235 AVLGNDWAGG
+235 AVLGNDWSDS

-255 NLRGTIKV
+255 NLRGVIKV
-263 AADGRINDWRL
+263 AANGRIADWRL
-274 DGGAQEIAWQS
+274 DGGAQEMAWRN
-285 VSAER
+285 VTAEK
-290 LDVHARGKARR
+290 LDIHARGKNRR

-306 ELTLAQA
+306 DLTLART
-313 KVAGLELRRV
+313 KFAGVELRRV
-323 KLDARPVPGGGHRI
+323 KLDARPISVDGYQI
-337 AFDILSDGSTAG
+337 AFDILSNSSTASG
-349 GSATLAQD
+349 AAILAST
-357 GAVTVTIGH
+357 GAVTATVSH
-366 AHLAGEEI
+366 ARLSGEEI
-374 SAQPE
+374 SSQPE
-379 VGRLLHAAGVDLR
+379 IGRLLLAAGVDLR
-392 GEVLLRDVATN
+392 GDVLLREVAAN
-403 LSAKGELR
+403 LSAKGEVS

-446 NPSRAE
+446 DPSRAG

-458 DLRLASITGSA
+458 DLRLASITGSV
-469 DCEVKAGGAFTLHLN
+469 DCELKAGGAYMLHLN
-484 GELAPASLDR
+484 GEMDPACLDR
-494 VLGEWWVSLW
+494 VLGEWWVSIWKLF
-504 RMLLIR
+504 LLR
-510 ENPYAIIDVES
+510 EHPYAFIDVES
-521 HWGAL
+521 HWGSL
-526 TSVTK
+526 TSVTT
-531 GRVLLN
+531 GRALLN

-542 GAPFRHVEISV
+542 GAPFRHVEVSV
-553 DADPKQTYIG
+553 DADPKQTTIG

-577 LDGSATWDWSKPLA
+577 LDGSATWDWTKPLA
-591 LAGPIVRAEG
+591 LAGPVVRAEG

-608 ARCAGKDFGEALRG
+608 ARCAGKEFGEALRG
-622 LSLPIDHRLTL
+622 LSLPIDRRLTL
-633 LLTPGAKGPDIKTS
+633 LLTPGAKGPDVKTS
-647 IECAG
+647 IECAD

-657 GVSGK
+657 GVAGS
-662 SLQANTENIDGGMR
+662 SLQVSTENIDGGMR
-676 VRAKLGLADGEAQ
+676 VQAKLGLADGEAR
-689 LALDGDPL
+689 LTLDGDPL
-697 HETKLSLGLK
+697 RQTKFTLGLK

-718 NDLGAPKPK
+718 NDLSTPPPK
-727 DTSPAPSTAK
+727 DAPPAPTAK

-752 DLEKPRLLKGLG
+752 DLAQPRLLRGLG
-764 HYSLTNP
+764 QYLLTDP
-771 DLKTVRLLGDISKVL
+771 ELKKVRLLGDISKVL
-786 EAVGVGAT
+786 EALGVGAT
-794 TYELSYAKGTFG
+794 TYELSQAKGTFG
-806 CVGGR
+806 CVGGQ

-822 QARLDLV
+822 QARLDLA

-846 LPRKGGFNPLDLLN
+846 LPRKGGLNPLDLLN

-879 PDTSAIPTLKDIIKY
+879 PETSAIPTLKDIINS
-894 QKDSKLGKIPDGIQE
+894 QKDSKLGKIPEGIQE

>member
-1 MKPKPASSPFRRFL
+1 MKPKPVSSPFRRFL

-52 ISAQLAERG
+52 ISTQLAEQG
-61 LRLQARNYWMLP
+61 LRLQARNFWMLP
-73 DLTLAADDLTLG
+73 DLTLAADDLSLG

-96 VRVEIALNPAL
+96 ARLEIALNPARL
-107 LMAGQIEPTQVRLSG
+107 IAGQIEPTQVRLSG

-142 TLTLDVTK
+142 TLTLDVTM

-165 KITCHLSGEVP
+165 KITCHLSGEIP
-176 TGLLRGEKDIKAQAP
+176 TGLLRGEKDNKEPTP
-191 LARRLADAFTA
+191 LSRRLADAFTS
-202 IETAIDVAEQS
+202 IETAIDLAEQS

-218 SLRCQGSSDGS
+218 SFRCQGSSDGS
-229 AELSVL
+229 AEVSVL
-235 AVLGNDWAGG
+235 AVLGNDWSDS

-255 NLRGTIKV
+255 NLRGAIKV
-263 AADGRINDWRL
+263 AADGRITDWRV
-274 DGGAQEIAWQS
+274 DGGAQEMAWRNIT
-285 VSAER
+285 AER
-290 LDVHARGKARR
+290 LDLRARGKGRR
-301 EDMVA
+301 EDTVA

-313 KVAGLELRRV
+313 KVAGLEVRRV
-323 KLDARPVPGGGHRI
+323 KLEARPVSVDSYRI
-337 AFDILSDGSTAG
+337 AFGILSDDSTAS
-349 GSATLAQD
+349 GSAILAST
-357 GAVTVTIGH
+357 GAVTATVSH
-366 AHLAGEEI
+366 ARLSGAEI

-379 VGRLLHAAGVDLR
+379 LGRLLHAAGVDLR
-392 GEVLLRDVATN
+392 GDVLLREVAAS
-403 LSAKGELR
+403 LSAKGEIT

-434 DKALP
+434 NKALP

-446 NPSRAE
+446 DPSRAG

-458 DLRLASITGSA
+458 DLRLASITGSV
-469 DCEVKAGGAFTLHLN
+469 DCELKAGGAYRLHLN
-484 GELAPASLDR
+484 GEMDPACLDR

-504 RMLLIR
+504 KLFLLR
-510 ENPYAIIDVES
+510 DHPYAFIDVES
-521 HWGAL
+521 QWGSM
-526 TSVTK
+526 TSVTT
-531 GRVLLN
+531 GRALLN

-542 GAPFRHVEISV
+542 GAPFRHVEVSI
-553 DADPKQTYIG
+553 DADPKRTHIG

-577 LDGSATWDWSKPLA
+577 VDGSATWDWSKPLA
-591 LAGPIVRAEG
+591 LAGPVVRAEG

-622 LSLPIDHRLTL
+622 LSLPIDRRFTL
-633 LLTPGAKGPDIKTS
+633 LLTPGAKGPDVKTS

-657 GVSGK
+657 GVAGS
-662 SLQANTENIDGGMR
+662 SLQVSTENSDGGMR
-676 VRAKLGLADGEAQ
+676 VQAKLGLADGEAR
-689 LALDGDPL
+689 LTLDGDPL
-697 HETKLSLGLK
+697 RQTKFTLGLK

-718 NDLGAPKPK
+718 NDLSTPPPK
-727 DTSPAPSTAK
+727 DAPPAPAAK
-737 VTSAGKLDLDFTGHL
+737 VASAGKLDLDFTGHL
-752 DLEKPRLLKGLG
+752 DLAQPRLLKGLG
-764 HYSLTNP
+764 QYSLTNP
-771 DLKTVRLLGDISKVL
+771 DLKKVRLLGDISKVL
-786 EAVGVGAT
+786 ELVGVGAT
-794 TYELSYAKGTFG
+794 TYELSQARGTFG

-822 QARLDLV
+822 QSRLDLT

-837 TLNFEGDFS
+837 TLDFEGDFT
-846 LPRKGGFNPLDLLN
+846 LPHKGGFNPLDLIN
-860 LNRALI
+860 LNRALVG
-866 SLTKIKLKGPISK
+866 LTKIKLKGPISK
-879 PDTSAIPTLKDIIKY
+879 PETSAIPTLKDIIKP
-894 QKDSKLGKIPDGIQE
+894 QRDSKLGKIPDGIQE

>member
-1 MKPKPASSPFRRFL
+1 MKSKQASSPFRRFL

-52 ISAQLAERG
+52 ISTQLAEQG
-61 LRLQARNYWMLP
+61 LSLQARNFWMMP
-73 DLTLAADDLTLG
+73 DLTLAADDLSLG
-85 VDGMTG
+85 VDGMSG
-91 DVFTA
+91 DIFTA
-96 VRVEIALNPAL
+96 ARVEIALNPAL
-107 LMAGQIEPTQVRLSG
+107 LIAGQIEPTQVRLSG

-165 KITCHLSGEVP
+165 KITCHLTGEVP
-176 TGLLRGEKDIKAQAP
+176 TGLLRPEKDNKGPIP
-191 LARRLADAFTA
+191 LSRRLADAFA
-202 IETAIDVAEQS
+202 SIETAIDVAERS

-229 AELSVL
+229 AEISVQ
-235 AVLGNDWAGG
+235 AVLGNDWSDS

-255 NLRGTIKV
+255 NLRGAIKV
-263 AADGRINDWRL
+263 AAEGRITDWRV
-274 DGGAQEIAWQS
+274 DGGAQEMAWRNIT
-285 VSAER
+285 AER
-290 LDVHARGKARR
+290 VDLRARGKSLR

-313 KVAGLELRRV
+313 KGAGLELRRV
-323 KLDARPVPGGGHRI
+323 KLDARPISGDGYRI
-337 AFDILSDGSTAG
+337 AFGILSDGSTAS
-349 GSATLAQD
+349 GSAILAST
-357 GAVTVTIGH
+357 GAVTAAISH
-366 AHLAGEEI
+366 AHLSGAEI

-379 VGRLLHAAGVDLR
+379 LGRLLHAAGVDLR
-392 GEVLLRDVATN
+392 GDVLLREVAAN
-403 LSAKGELR
+403 LSAKGEVT

-439 LRTRFDF
+439 LRTHFDF
-446 NPSRAE
+446 DPTRAA
-452 APLRLR
+452 APLQLR
-458 DLRLASITGSA
+458 DLRLASVTGLV
-469 DCEVKAGGAFTLHLN
+469 DCELKAGGAFMLHLN
-484 GELAPASLDR
+484 GEMDPVCLDR

-504 RMLLIR
+504 KMFFLR
-510 ENPYAIIDVES
+510 ERPYAFIEVES
-521 HWGAL
+521 HWGSL

-531 GRVLLN
+531 GRALLN

-542 GAPFRHVEISV
+542 GAPFRHVEVSI
-553 DADPKQTYIG
+553 DADPKQTTIG

-577 LDGSATWDWSKPLA
+577 VDGSATWDWTKPLA
-591 LAGPIVRAEG
+591 LAGPVVRAEG

-622 LSLPIDHRLTL
+622 LSLPIDRRLTL
-633 LLTPGAKGPDIKTS
+633 LLTPGVNGPDVKTS

-657 GVSGK
+657 GISGS
-662 SLQANTENIDGGMR
+662 SLQASTENIDGGMR
-676 VRAKLGLADGEAQ
+676 VRAKLGLADGEAR
-689 LALDGDPL
+689 LSLDGDPL
-697 HETKLSLGLK
+697 RQTKLSLGLK

-718 NDLGAPKPK
+718 NDLSTPPPK
-727 DTSPAPSTAK
+727 DAPPTPATK
-737 VTSAGKLDLDFTGHL
+737 VASAGKLDLDFTGHL

-764 HYSLTNP
+764 HYTLTDP
-771 DLKTVRLLGDISKVL
+771 ALKKVRLLGDISKVL
-786 EAVGVGAT
+786 EALGVGAT
-794 TYELSYAKGTFG
+794 TYELSQAKGTFG
-806 CVGGR
+806 CVGGQ

-822 QARLDLV
+822 KARLDLA

-846 LPRKGGFNPLDLLN
+846 LPRQGGLNPLDLLN

-879 PDTSAIPTLKDIIKY
+879 PETSAIPTLKDIINS

>member
-45 PDFLTER
+45 PGFLTER
-52 ISAQLAERG
+52 ISTQLAEQG
-61 LRLQARNYWMLP
+61 LSLQARNFWMMP
-73 DLTLAADDLTLG
+73 DLTLAADDLSLG
-85 VDGMTG
+85 VDGMSG
-91 DVFTA
+91 DIFTA
-96 VRVEIALNPAL
+96 ARVEIALNPAL
-107 LMAGQIEPTQVRLSG
+107 LIAGQIEPTQVRLSG

-176 TGLLRGEKDIKAQAP
+176 TGLLRPEKDNKGPIP
-191 LARRLADAFTA
+191 LSRRLADAFA
-202 IETAIDVAEQS
+202 SIETAIDVAERS

-229 AELSVL
+229 AEISVQ
-235 AVLGNDWAGG
+235 AVLGNDWSDS

-255 NLRGTIKV
+255 NLRGAIKV
-263 AADGRINDWRL
+263 AAEGRITDWRV
-274 DGGAQEIAWQS
+274 DGGAQEMAWRNIT
-285 VSAER
+285 AER
-290 LDVHARGKARR
+290 IDLRARGKSRR
-301 EDMVA
+301 EDTVA

-313 KVAGLELRRV
+313 KGAGLELRRV
-323 KLDARPVPGGGHRI
+323 KLDGRPISGDGYRI
-337 AFDILSDGSTAG
+337 AFGILSDGSTAS
-349 GSATLAQD
+349 GSAILAST
-357 GAVTVTIGH
+357 GAVTAAISH
-366 AHLAGEEI
+366 AHLSGAEI

-379 VGRLLHAAGVDLR
+379 LGRLLHAAGVDLR
-392 GEVLLRDVATN
+392 GDVLLREVAAN
-403 LSAKGELR
+403 LSAKGEVT

-439 LRTRFDF
+439 LRTHFDF
-446 NPSRAE
+446 DPTRA
-452 APLRLR
+452 ASPLQLR
-458 DLRLASITGSA
+458 DLRLASVTGSV
-469 DCEVKAGGAFTLHLN
+469 DCELKAGGAFMLHLN
-484 GELAPASLDR
+484 GEMDPTCLDR

-504 RMLLIR
+504 KMFFLR
-510 ENPYAIIDVES
+510 ERPYAFIEVES
-521 HWGAL
+521 HWGSL

-531 GRVLLN
+531 GRALLN

-542 GAPFRHVEISV
+542 GAPFRHVEVSI
-553 DADPKQTYIG
+553 DADPKQTTIG

-577 LDGSATWDWSKPLA
+577 VEGSATWDWTKPLA
-591 LAGPIVRAEG
+591 LAGPVVRAEG

-622 LSLPIDHRLTL
+622 LSLPIDRRLTL
-633 LLTPGAKGPDIKTS
+633 LLTPGVKGPDVKTS

-657 GVSGK
+657 GISGS
-662 SLQANTENIDGGMR
+662 SLQASTENIDGGMR
-676 VRAKLGLADGEAQ
+676 VRAKLGLADGEAR
-689 LALDGDPL
+689 LSLDGDPL
-697 HETKLSLGLK
+697 RQTKLSLGLK

-718 NDLGAPKPK
+718 NDLSTPPPK
-727 DTSPAPSTAK
+727 DAPPTPATK
-737 VTSAGKLDLDFTGHL
+737 VASAGKLDLDFAGHL

-764 HYSLTNP
+764 HYTLTDP
-771 DLKTVRLLGDISKVL
+771 ALKKVRLLGDISKVL
-786 EAVGVGAT
+786 EALGVGAT
-794 TYELSYAKGTFG
+794 TYELSQAKGTFG
-806 CVGGR
+806 CVGGQ

-822 QARLDLV
+822 KARLDLA

-846 LPRKGGFNPLDLLN
+846 LPRQGGLNPLDLLN

-879 PDTSAIPTLKDIIKY
+879 PETSAIPTLKDIINS

>member
-35 VANLDHPTKL
+35 IANLDHPTKL
-45 PDFLTER
+45 PDFLTEKVR
-52 ISAQLAERG
+52 SQLAEQG

-73 DLTLAADDLTLG
+73 DLTLAADDLSLG

-96 VRVEIALNPAL
+96 ARVEIALNPAL
-107 LMAGQIEPTQVRLSG
+107 LVAGQIEPTQVRLSG

-142 TLTLDVTK
+142 TLTVDVTK

-176 TGLLRGEKDIKAQAP
+176 TGLLRGEKDIKAQIP
-191 LARRLADAFTA
+191 LARRLATAFAA
-202 IETAIDVAEQS
+202 IETAVDVAERS

-229 AELSVL
+229 AELAVQ
-235 AVLGNDWAGG
+235 AVLGNDWADGN
-245 GLGLIQVRGL
+245 LGLIQVRGL
-255 NLRGTIKV
+255 NLRGTVKV
-263 AADGRINDWRL
+263 TSDGRVVDWRL
-274 DGGAQEIAWQS
+274 DGGAQEMAWRNL
-285 VSAER
+285 SAER
-290 LDVHARGKARR
+290 LDVHARGKGRS
-301 EDMVA
+301 EDTVA
-306 ELTLAQA
+306 GLTLAQA
-313 KVAGLELRRV
+313 KVLGLELRRV
-323 KLDARPVPGGGHRI
+323 RLDARPIAGGGSQIDFH
-337 AFDILSDGSTAG
+337 ILSDASTASG
-349 GSATLAQD
+349 TATLGQN
-357 GAVTVTIGH
+357 GAVATTIDH
-366 AHLAGEEI
+366 ALLSGEEV

-379 VGRLLHAAGVDLR
+379 VGKLLRAAGVDLR
-392 GEVLLRDVATN
+392 GEILLRDVAAN
-403 LSAKGELR
+403 LSAKGEFAR
-411 QASGEIALSGFRGL
+411 ASGEVSVSGFRGL

-446 NPSRAE
+446 DPSRAD

-458 DLRLASITGSA
+458 DLRIASITGSA
-469 DCEVKAGGAFTLHLN
+469 DCELQAGGAFKLHLN
-484 GELAPASLDR
+484 GEIAPPSLDR

-504 RMLLIR
+504 QMMLIR

-521 HWGAL
+521 HWGAM

-537 RFDFM
+537 RFDFL
-542 GAPFRHVEISV
+542 GAPFRHVEISI
-553 DADPKQTYIG
+553 DADPKHTFIG
-563 LHRLGGGDSEADGS
+563 LHRLSGGDSEADGS
-577 LDGSATWDWSKPLA
+577 IDGSASWDWSKPLA
-591 LAGPIVRAEG
+591 LAGPVVRAEG

-608 ARCAGKDFGEALRG
+608 ARCAGKDFGDALRG
-622 LSLPIDHRLTL
+622 LSLPVDHRFTL

-662 SLQANTENIDGGMR
+662 SLQANTENVDGGMR

-689 LALDGDPL
+689 LTLDGDPL
-697 HETKLSLGLK
+697 HQAKVSLGLK
-707 GCDPAQIGQLL
+707 ACDPAQIGQLL
-718 NDLGAPKPK
+718 NDLSGTKPK
-727 DTSPAPSTAK
+727 DSPVPAK
-737 VTSAGKLDLDFTGHL
+737 AATAGKLDLDFAGHL
-752 DLEKPRLLKGLG
+752 NLETPRLLKGLG
-764 HYSLTNP
+764 HYSLTDP
-771 DLKTVRLLGDISKVL
+771 ELKKVRLLGGISTVL
-786 EAVGVGAT
+786 EALGVGAT
-794 TYELSYAKGTFG
+794 TYELSQAKGTFG
-806 CVGGR
+806 CGGGR

-822 QARLDLV
+822 QARLDLA
-829 GEIDLQAS
+829 GEIDLLTS
-837 TLNFEGDFS
+837 TLDFEGDFS
-846 LPRKGGFNPLDLLN
+846 LPRKAGFNPLDLIN

-866 SLTKIKLKGPISK
+866 SLTKIKLKGPLSK
-879 PDTSAIPTLKDIIKY
+879 PETSAIPTLKDIIKP
-894 QKDSKLGKIPDGIQE
+894 QRDSKLGKIPDGIQE

>member
-35 VANLDHPTKL
+35 IANLDHPTKL
-45 PDFLTER
+45 PDFLAEKVAAR
-52 ISAQLAERG
+52 LAEQG

-96 VRVEIALNPAL
+96 ARVEIALNPAL
-107 LMAGQIEPTQVRLSG
+107 LIAGQIEPTQVRLSG

-127 PASVARGGVRRPLID
+127 PASVARSGVRRPLID
-142 TLTLDVTK
+142 TLTVDVTK
-150 EGRWLNLRSIQARGG
+150 EGRWLNLRAIQARGG
-165 KITCHLSGEVP
+165 KITCQLSGEVP
-176 TGLLRGEKDIKAQAP
+176 TGLLRGEKDVKAQAP
-191 LARRLADAFTA
+191 LSRRLADAFAA
-202 IETAIDVAEQS
+202 IETAVDVAERS

-218 SLRCQGSSDGS
+218 TLRCQGSSDGS
-229 AELSVL
+229 AELAVQ
-235 AVLGNDWAGG
+235 AVLGNDWADGDI
-245 GLGLIQVRGL
+245 GLIQARGL
-255 NLRGTIKV
+255 NLRGTVKV
-263 AADGRINDWRL
+263 TADGKMSDWRL
-274 DGGAQEIAWQS
+274 DGGAQEMAWRNA
-285 VSAER
+285 SAER
-290 LDVHARGKARR
+290 LDVHAHGKGRR
-301 EDMVA
+301 EDTVA
-306 ELTLAQA
+306 QLTLAQA
-313 KVAGLELRRV
+313 KVVGLELRRL
-323 KLDARPVPGGGHRI
+323 KLDARPVKSGGHQI
-337 AFDILSDGSTAG
+337 GFQILSAASTASG
-349 GSATLAQD
+349 TATLEPN
-357 GAVTVTIGH
+357 GAVAATIDH
-366 AHLAGEEI
+366 AHLSGAEI

-379 VGRLLHAAGVDLR
+379 VGSLLQAAGVDLR
-392 GEVLLRDVATN
+392 GEVLLREIVAEV
-403 LSAKGELR
+403 SAKGEVGR
-411 QASGEIALSGFRGL
+411 ASGEVALSGFRGL

-434 DKALP
+434 AKALP

-446 NPSRAE
+446 DPSRAE

-458 DLRLASITGSA
+458 DLRLASVTGAA
-469 DCEVKAGGAFTLHLN
+469 DCELKAGGAFMLHLN
-484 GELAPASLDR
+484 GEIAPASLDR

-510 ENPYAIIDVES
+510 ENPYAFIDVES
-521 HWGAL
+521 HWGAM

-542 GAPFRHVEISV
+542 GAPFRHVEVSV
-553 DADPKQTYIG
+553 DADPKQTFIG

-577 LDGSATWDWSKPLA
+577 VDGSVTWDWSKPLA
-591 LAGPIVRAEG
+591 LAGPVVRAEG

-608 ARCAGKDFGEALRG
+608 ARCAGKDFGEALQG
-622 LSLPIDHRLTL
+622 LSLPIDHRFTL
-633 LLTPGAKGPDIKTS
+633 LLTPGAKGPDVKTS

-652 AFSAW
+652 VFSAW

-662 SLQANTENIDGGMR
+662 SLQATTENIEGGMR
-676 VRAKLGLADGEAQ
+676 VRAKLGLADGEAEFT
-689 LALDGDPL
+689 LDGDPL
-697 HETKLSLGLK
+697 HETKASLGLK

-718 NDLGAPKPK
+718 NDLSTAKPK
-727 DTSPAPSTAK
+727 DSPTPVAAKTA
-737 VTSAGKLDLDFTGHL
+737 TAGKLDLDFAGQL

-764 HYSLTNP
+764 HYSLIDP
-771 DLKTVRLLGDISKVL
+771 ELKKVRLLGGISRVL
-786 EAVGVGAT
+786 EVLGVGAT
-794 TYELSYAKGTFG
+794 TYELSQAKGTFG

-811 AYFPDLAITGP
+811 AYLPDLAITGP
-822 QARLDLV
+822 QARLDLA

-837 TLNFEGDFS
+837 TLDFEGDFS
-846 LPRKGGFNPLDLLN
+846 LPRKAGFNPLDLLN

-879 PDTSAIPTLKDIIKY
+879 PETSAIPTLKDIIKP
-894 QKDSKLGKIPDGIQE
+894 QRDSKLGKIPDGIQE

>member
-1 MKPKPASSPFRRFL
+1 MKSKQASSPFRRFL

-52 ISAQLAERG
+52 ISTQLAEQG
-61 LRLQARNYWMLP
+61 LSLQARNFWMMP
-73 DLTLAADDLTLG
+73 DLTLAADDLSLG
-85 VDGMTG
+85 VDGMSG
-91 DVFTA
+91 DIFTA
-96 VRVEIALNPAL
+96 ARVEIALNPAL
-107 LMAGQIEPTQVRLSG
+107 LIAGQIEPTQVRLSG

-165 KITCHLSGEVP
+165 KITCHLTGEVP
-176 TGLLRGEKDIKAQAP
+176 TGLLRPEKDNKGPIP
-191 LARRLADAFTA
+191 LSRRLADAFA
-202 IETAIDVAEQS
+202 SIETAIDVAERS

-229 AELSVL
+229 AEISVQ
-235 AVLGNDWAGG
+235 AVLGNDWSDS

-255 NLRGTIKV
+255 NLRGAIKV
-263 AADGRINDWRL
+263 AAEGRITDWRV
-274 DGGAQEIAWQS
+274 DGGAQEMAWRNIT
-285 VSAER
+285 AER
-290 LDVHARGKARR
+290 VDLRARGKSLR
-301 EDMVA
+301 EDTVA

-313 KVAGLELRRV
+313 KGAGLELRRV
-323 KLDARPVPGGGHRI
+323 KLDGRPISGDGYRI
-337 AFDILSDGSTAG
+337 AFGILSDGSTAS
-349 GSATLAQD
+349 GSAILAST
-357 GAVTVTIGH
+357 GAVTAAISH
-366 AHLAGEEI
+366 AHLSGAEI

-379 VGRLLHAAGVDLR
+379 LGRLLHAAGVDLR
-392 GEVLLRDVATN
+392 GDVLLREVAAN
-403 LSAKGELR
+403 LSAKGEVT

-434 DKALP
+434 DKELP
-439 LRTRFDF
+439 LRTHFDF
-446 NPSRAE
+446 DPTRAA
-452 APLRLR
+452 APLQLR
-458 DLRLASITGSA
+458 DLRLASVTGLV
-469 DCEVKAGGAFTLHLN
+469 DCELKAGGAFMLHLN
-484 GELAPASLDR
+484 GEMDPVCLDR

-504 RMLLIR
+504 KMFFLR
-510 ENPYAIIDVES
+510 ERPYAFIEVES
-521 HWGAL
+521 HWGSL

-531 GRVLLN
+531 GRALLN

-542 GAPFRHVEISV
+542 GAPFRHVEVSI
-553 DADPKQTYIG
+553 DADPKQTSIG

-577 LDGSATWDWSKPLA
+577 VDGSATWDWTKPLA
-591 LAGPIVRAEG
+591 LAGPVVRAEG

-622 LSLPIDHRLTL
+622 LSLPIDRRLTL
-633 LLTPGAKGPDIKTS
+633 LLTPGVKGPDVKTS

-657 GVSGK
+657 GISGS
-662 SLQANTENIDGGMR
+662 SLQASTENIDGGMR
-676 VRAKLGLADGEAQ
+676 VRAKLGLADGEAR
-689 LALDGDPL
+689 LSLDGDPL
-697 HETKLSLGLK
+697 RQTKLSLGLK

-718 NDLGAPKPK
+718 NDLSTPPPK
-727 DTSPAPSTAK
+727 DAPPTPATK
-737 VTSAGKLDLDFTGHL
+737 VASAGKLDLDFTGHL
-752 DLEKPRLLKGLG
+752 ALEKPRLLKGLG
-764 HYSLTNP
+764 HYTLTDP
-771 DLKTVRLLGDISKVL
+771 ALKKVRLLGDISKVL
-786 EAVGVGAT
+786 EALGVGAT
-794 TYELSYAKGTFG
+794 TYELSQAKGTFG
-806 CVGGR
+806 CVGGQ

-822 QARLDLV
+822 KARLDLA

-846 LPRKGGFNPLDLLN
+846 LPRQGGLNPLDLLN

-879 PDTSAIPTLKDIIKY
+879 PETSAIPTLKDIINS

>member
-1 MKPKPASSPFRRFL
+1 MKSKQASSPFRRFL

-52 ISAQLAERG
+52 ISTQLAEQG
-61 LRLQARNYWMLP
+61 LSLQARNFWMMP
-73 DLTLAADDLTLG
+73 DLTLAADDLSLG
-85 VDGMTG
+85 VDGMSG
-91 DVFTA
+91 DIFTA
-96 VRVEIALNPAL
+96 ARVEIALNPAL
-107 LMAGQIEPTQVRLSG
+107 LIAGQIEPTQVRLSG

-176 TGLLRGEKDIKAQAP
+176 TGLLRPEKDNKGLIP
-191 LARRLADAFTA
+191 LSRRLADAFA
-202 IETAIDVAEQS
+202 SIETAIDVAERS

-229 AELSVL
+229 AEISVQ
-235 AVLGNDWAGG
+235 AVLGNDWSDS

-255 NLRGTIKV
+255 NLRGAIKV
-263 AADGRINDWRL
+263 AAEGRITDWRV
-274 DGGAQEIAWQS
+274 DGGAQEMAWRNIT
-285 VSAER
+285 AER
-290 LDVHARGKARR
+290 IDLRARGKSRR
-301 EDMVA
+301 EDTVA

-313 KVAGLELRRV
+313 KGAGLELRRV
-323 KLDARPVPGGGHRI
+323 KLDARPISGDGYRI
-337 AFDILSDGSTAG
+337 AFGILSDGSTAS
-349 GSATLAQD
+349 GSAILAST
-357 GAVTVTIGH
+357 GTVTAAISH
-366 AHLAGEEI
+366 AHLSGAEI

-379 VGRLLHAAGVDLR
+379 LGRLLHAAGVDLR
-392 GEVLLRDVATN
+392 GDVLLREVAAN
-403 LSAKGELR
+403 LSAKGEVT

-439 LRTRFDF
+439 LRTHFDF
-446 NPSRAE
+446 DPTRAA
-452 APLRLR
+452 APLQLR
-458 DLRLASITGSA
+458 DLRLASVTGSV
-469 DCEVKAGGAFTLHLN
+469 DCELKAGGAFMLHLN
-484 GELAPASLDR
+484 GEMEPVCLDR

-504 RMLLIR
+504 KMFFLR
-510 ENPYAIIDVES
+510 ERPYAFIEVES
-521 HWGAL
+521 HWGSL

-531 GRVLLN
+531 GRALLN

-542 GAPFRHVEISV
+542 GAPFRHVEVSI
-553 DADPKQTYIG
+553 DADPKQTSIG

-577 LDGSATWDWSKPLA
+577 VDGSATWDWTKPLA
-591 LAGPIVRAEG
+591 LAGPVVRAEG

-622 LSLPIDHRLTL
+622 LSLPIDRRLTL
-633 LLTPGAKGPDIKTS
+633 LLTPGVKGPDVKTS

-657 GVSGK
+657 GISGS
-662 SLQANTENIDGGMR
+662 SLQASTENIDGGMR
-676 VRAKLGLADGEAQ
+676 VRAKLGLADGEAR
-689 LALDGDPL
+689 LSLDGDPL
-697 HETKLSLGLK
+697 RQTKLSLGLK

-718 NDLGAPKPK
+718 NDLSTPPPK
-727 DTSPAPSTAK
+727 DAPPTPATK
-737 VTSAGKLDLDFTGHL
+737 VASAGKLDLDFTGHL

-764 HYSLTNP
+764 HYTLTDP
-771 DLKTVRLLGDISKVL
+771 ALKKVRLLGDISKVL
-786 EAVGVGAT
+786 EALGVGAT
-794 TYELSYAKGTFG
+794 TYELSQAKGTFG
-806 CVGGR
+806 CVGGQ

-822 QARLDLV
+822 KARLDLA

-846 LPRKGGFNPLDLLN
+846 LPRQGGLNPLDLLN

-879 PDTSAIPTLKDIIKY
+879 PETSAIPTLKDIINS

>member
-1 MKPKPASSPFRRFL
+1 MKSKQASSPFRRFL

-52 ISAQLAERG
+52 ISTQLAEQG
-61 LRLQARNYWMLP
+61 LSLQARNFWMMP
-73 DLTLAADDLTLG
+73 DLTLAADDLSLG
-85 VDGMTG
+85 VDGMSG
-91 DVFTA
+91 DIFTA
-96 VRVEIALNPAL
+96 ARVEIALNPAL
-107 LMAGQIEPTQVRLSG
+107 LIAGQIEPTQVRLSG

-176 TGLLRGEKDIKAQAP
+176 TGLLRPEKDNKGPIP
-191 LARRLADAFTA
+191 LSRRLADAFA
-202 IETAIDVAEQS
+202 SIETAIDVAERS

-229 AELSVL
+229 AEISVQ
-235 AVLGNDWAGG
+235 AVLGNDWSDS

-255 NLRGTIKV
+255 NLRGAIKV
-263 AADGRINDWRL
+263 AAEGRITDWRV
-274 DGGAQEIAWQS
+274 DGGAQEMAWRNIT
-285 VSAER
+285 AER
-290 LDVHARGKARR
+290 VDLRARGKSLR
-301 EDMVA
+301 EDTVA

-313 KVAGLELRRV
+313 KGAGLELRRV
-323 KLDARPVPGGGHRI
+323 KLDARPISGDGYRI
-337 AFDILSDGSTAG
+337 AFGILSDGSTAS
-349 GSATLAQD
+349 GSAILPST
-357 GAVTVTIGH
+357 GNVTAAISH
-366 AHLAGEEI
+366 AHLSGAEI

-379 VGRLLHAAGVDLR
+379 LGRLLHAAGVDLR
-392 GEVLLRDVATN
+392 GDVLLREVAAN
-403 LSAKGELR
+403 LSAKGEVT

-439 LRTRFDF
+439 LRTHFDF
-446 NPSRAE
+446 DPTRAA
-452 APLRLR
+452 APLQLR
-458 DLRLASITGSA
+458 DLRLASVTGLV
-469 DCEVKAGGAFTLHLN
+469 DCELKAGGAFMLHLN
-484 GELAPASLDR
+484 GEMDPVCLDR

-504 RMLLIR
+504 KMFFLR
-510 ENPYAIIDVES
+510 ERPYAFIEVES
-521 HWGAL
+521 HWGSL

-531 GRVLLN
+531 GRALLN

-542 GAPFRHVEISV
+542 GAPFRHVEVSI
-553 DADPKQTYIG
+553 DADPKQTTIG

-577 LDGSATWDWSKPLA
+577 VEGSATWDWTKPLA
-591 LAGPIVRAEG
+591 LAGPVVRAEG

-622 LSLPIDHRLTL
+622 LSLPIDRRLTL
-633 LLTPGAKGPDIKTS
+633 LLTPGVKGPDVKTS

-657 GVSGK
+657 GISGS
-662 SLQANTENIDGGMR
+662 SLQASTENIDGGMR
-676 VRAKLGLADGEAQ
+676 VRAKLGLADGEAR
-689 LALDGDPL
+689 LSLDGDPL
-697 HETKLSLGLK
+697 RQTKLSLGLK

-718 NDLGAPKPK
+718 NDLSTPPPK
-727 DTSPAPSTAK
+727 DAPPAPATK
-737 VTSAGKLDLDFTGHL
+737 VASAGKLDLDFTGHL

-764 HYSLTNP
+764 HYTLTDP
-771 DLKTVRLLGDISKVL
+771 ALKKVRLLGDISKVL
-786 EAVGVGAT
+786 EALGVGAT
-794 TYELSYAKGTFG
+794 TYELSQAKGTFG
-806 CVGGR
+806 CVGGQ

-822 QARLDLV
+822 KARLDLA

-846 LPRKGGFNPLDLLN
+846 LPRQGGLNPLDLLN

-879 PDTSAIPTLKDIIKY
+879 PETSAIPTLKDIINS

>member
-30 LTLCW
+30 LTLYW

-45 PDFLTER
+45 PDFLTQR
-52 ISAQLAERG
+52 ISSQFAEQG
-61 LRLQARNYWMLP
+61 LRMQARNFWMLP

-96 VRVEIALNPAL
+96 ARVEIALNPAL
-107 LMAGQIEPTQVRLSG
+107 LIAGQIEPTQVRLSG

-142 TLTLDVTK
+142 TLTLDVTM

-176 TGLLRGEKDIKAQAP
+176 TGLLRSEGDTKGQVP
-191 LARRLADAFTA
+191 LSRRLAEAFAA
-202 IETAIDVAEQS
+202 IETAVDVAERS

-229 AELSVL
+229 AELAVL
-235 AVLGNDWAGG
+235 AVLGNDWADG

-255 NLRGTIKV
+255 NLRGTVKV
-263 AADGRINDWRL
+263 TADGRINDWRL
-274 DGGAQEIAWQS
+274 DGGAQEMAWRTI
-285 VSAER
+285 SAER
-290 LDVHARGKARR
+290 LDMHARGKGRR
-301 EDMVA
+301 EDTVA

-313 KVAGLELRRV
+313 KVADLEFRRV
-323 KLDARPVPGGGHRI
+323 KLDGRPVSGGGHRI
-337 AFDILSDGSTAG
+337 AFDILSDGSTAN
-349 GSATLAQD
+349 GSASLAQN

-366 AHLAGEEI
+366 AHLSSEEI

-379 VGRLLHAAGVDLR
+379 VGKLLHAAGVDLR
-392 GEVLLRDVATN
+392 GEILLREIAAEV
-403 LSAKGELR
+403 SAKGELN
-411 QASGEIALSGFRGL
+411 QATGEVALSGFRGL

-446 NPSRAE
+446 DPSRAE

-469 DCEVKAGGAFTLHLN
+469 DCELKAGGAFRLHLN

-504 RMLLIR
+504 RMLLLR
-510 ENPYAIIDVES
+510 EYPYAIIDVES
-521 HWGAL
+521 HWGSL

-531 GRVLLN
+531 GRALLN

-542 GAPFRHVEISV
+542 GAPFRHVEVSI
-553 DADPKQTYIG
+553 DADPKQTHIG

-577 LDGSATWDWSKPLA
+577 LDGSVSWDWSKPLA
-591 LAGPIVRAEG
+591 LAGPVVRAEG

-622 LSLPIDHRLTL
+622 LSLPVDRHFTL

-662 SLQANTENIDGGMR
+662 SLQANTENSDGGMR
-676 VRAKLGLADGEAQ
+676 VRAKLGLAAGEAQ
-689 LALDGDPL
+689 LTLDGDPL
-697 HETKLSLGLK
+697 HEAKVTLGLK

-718 NDLGAPKPK
+718 NDLSALKPK
-727 DTSPAPSTAK
+727 DTQSPA
-737 VTSAGKLDLDFTGHL
+737 VTKASSVGKLDLDFAGQL
-752 DLEKPRLLKGLG
+752 NLEKPLLLKGLG
-764 HYSLTNP
+764 HYSLTDP
-771 DLKTVRLLGDISKVL
+771 ELKKVRLLGGISQVL
-786 EAVGVGAT
+786 EVLGVGAT
-794 TYELSYAKGTFG
+794 TYELSQAKGSFG

-811 AYFPDLAITGP
+811 AYFPDLAVTGP
-822 QARLDLV
+822 QARLDLA

-837 TLNFEGDFS
+837 TLDFEGDFS
-846 LPRKGGFNPLDLLN
+846 LPRKAGFNPLDLIN

-866 SLTKIKLKGPISK
+866 SLTKIKLKGPLSK
-879 PDTSAIPTLKDIIKY
+879 PETSAIPTMKDIIKSL
-894 QKDSKLGKIPDGIQE
+894 KNSNLGKIPDGIQ

>member
-52 ISAQLAERG
+52 ISTQLAEQG
-61 LRLQARNYWMLP
+61 LRLQARNFWMLP
-73 DLTLAADDLTLG
+73 DLTLAADDLSLG
-85 VDGMTG
+85 VDGMSG

-96 VRVEIALNPAL
+96 ARVEIALNPAL
-107 LMAGQIEPTQVRLSG
+107 LIAGQIEPTQVRLSG

-176 TGLLRGEKDIKAQAP
+176 TGLLRAEKDNQGSTP
-191 LARRLADAFTA
+191 LSRRLADAFAA
-202 IETAIDVAEQS
+202 IETAIDVAERS

-229 AELSVL
+229 AEVSVQ
-235 AVLGNDWAGG
+235 AVLGNDWSDS

-255 NLRGTIKV
+255 NLRGAIKV
-263 AADGRINDWRL
+263 AADGRITDWRV
-274 DGGAQEIAWQS
+274 DGGAQEMAWRNIT
-285 VSAER
+285 AER
-290 LDVHARGKARR
+290 LDLRARGKGRR

-306 ELTLAQA
+306 DLTLART
-313 KVAGLELRRV
+313 KFAGVELRRV
-323 KLDARPVPGGGHRI
+323 KLDARPISLDGYQI
-337 AFDILSDGSTAG
+337 AFDILSNSSTASG
-349 GSATLAQD
+349 AAILAST
-357 GAVTVTIGH
+357 GAVTATVSH
-366 AHLAGEEI
+366 ARLSGEEI
-374 SAQPE
+374 SSQPE
-379 VGRLLHAAGVDLR
+379 IGRLLLAAGVDLR
-392 GEVLLRDVATN
+392 GDVLLREVAAN
-403 LSAKGELR
+403 LSAKGEVS

-446 NPSRAE
+446 DPSRAG

-458 DLRLASITGSA
+458 DLRLASITGSV
-469 DCEVKAGGAFTLHLN
+469 DCELKAGGAYMLHLN
-484 GELAPASLDR
+484 GEMDPACLDR
-494 VLGEWWVSLW
+494 VLGEWWVSIWKLF
-504 RMLLIR
+504 LLR
-510 ENPYAIIDVES
+510 EHPYAFIDVES
-521 HWGAL
+521 HWGSL
-526 TSVTK
+526 TSVTT
-531 GRVLLN
+531 GRALLN

-542 GAPFRHVEISV
+542 GAPFRHVEVSV
-553 DADPKQTYIG
+553 DADPKQTTIG
-563 LHRLGGGDSEADGS
+563 LHRLGGGDKEADGS

-591 LAGPIVRAEG
+591 LAGPVVRAEG

-608 ARCAGKDFGEALRG
+608 ARCAGKEFGEALRG
-622 LSLPIDHRLTL
+622 LSLPIDRRLTL
-633 LLTPGAKGPDIKTS
+633 LLTPGAKGPDVKTS
-647 IECAG
+647 IECAD

-657 GVSGK
+657 GVAGS
-662 SLQANTENIDGGMR
+662 SLQVSTENIDGGMR
-676 VRAKLGLADGEAQ
+676 VQAKLGLADGEAR
-689 LALDGDPL
+689 LTLDGDPL
-697 HETKLSLGLK
+697 RQTKFTLGLK

-718 NDLGAPKPK
+718 NDLSTPPPK
-727 DTSPAPSTAK
+727 DAPPTSTAK
-737 VTSAGKLDLDFTGHL
+737 MTSAGKLDLDFTGHL
-752 DLEKPRLLKGLG
+752 DLAQPRLLRGLG
-764 HYSLTNP
+764 QYLLTDP
-771 DLKTVRLLGDISKVL
+771 ELKKVRLLGDISKVL
-786 EAVGVGAT
+786 EALGVGAT
-794 TYELSYAKGTFG
+794 TYELSQAKGTFG
-806 CVGGR
+806 CVGGQ

-822 QARLDLV
+822 KARLDLA

-846 LPRKGGFNPLDLLN
+846 LPRKGGLNPLDLLN

-879 PDTSAIPTLKDIIKY
+879 PETSAIPTLKDIINS
-894 QKDSKLGKIPDGIQE
+894 QKDSKLGKIPEGIQE

>member
-52 ISAQLAERG
+52 ISAQLAEQG
-61 LRLQARNYWMLP
+61 LRLQARNFWMLP
-73 DLTLAADDLTLG
+73 DLTLAADDLSLS
-85 VDGMTG
+85 VDGMSG
-91 DVFTA
+91 DIFTA
-96 VRVEIALNPAL
+96 ARVEIALNPAL
-107 LMAGQIEPTQVRLSG
+107 LIAGQIEPTQVRLSG

-176 TGLLRGEKDIKAQAP
+176 TGLLRAEKDNQGSTP
-191 LARRLADAFTA
+191 LSRRLADAFAA
-202 IETAIDVAEQS
+202 IETAIDVAERS

-229 AELSVL
+229 AEVSVQ
-235 AVLGNDWAGG
+235 AVLGNDWSDS

-255 NLRGTIKV
+255 NLRGVIKV
-263 AADGRINDWRL
+263 AANGRVADWRL
-274 DGGAQEIAWQS
+274 DGGAQEMAWRN
-285 VSAER
+285 VTAEK
-290 LDVHARGKARR
+290 LDIHARGKSRR

-306 ELTLAQA
+306 DLTLART
-313 KVAGLELRRV
+313 KFAGVELRRV
-323 KLDARPVPGGGHRI
+323 KLDARPISLDGYQI
-337 AFDILSDGSTAG
+337 AFDILSNSSTASG
-349 GSATLAQD
+349 AAILAST
-357 GAVTVTIGH
+357 GAVTATVSH
-366 AHLAGEEI
+366 ARLSGEEI
-374 SAQPE
+374 SSQPE
-379 VGRLLHAAGVDLR
+379 IGRLLLAAGVDLR
-392 GEVLLRDVATN
+392 GDVLLREVAAN
-403 LSAKGELR
+403 LSAKGEVS

-446 NPSRAE
+446 DPSRAG

-458 DLRLASITGSA
+458 DLRLASITGSV
-469 DCEVKAGGAFTLHLN
+469 DCELKAGGAYMLHLN
-484 GELAPASLDR
+484 GEMDPACLDR
-494 VLGEWWVSLW
+494 VLGEWWVSIWKLF
-504 RMLLIR
+504 LLR
-510 ENPYAIIDVES
+510 EHPYAFIDVES
-521 HWGAL
+521 HWGSM
-526 TSVTK
+526 TSVTT
-531 GRVLLN
+531 GRALLN

-542 GAPFRHVEISV
+542 GAPFRHVEVSV
-553 DADPKQTYIG
+553 DADPKRTHIG
-563 LHRLGGGDSEADGS
+563 LHRLGGGDKEADGS

-591 LAGPIVRAEG
+591 LAGPVVRAEG

-608 ARCAGKDFGEALRG
+608 ARCAGKEFGEALRG
-622 LSLPIDHRLTL
+622 LSLPIDRRLTL
-633 LLTPGAKGPDIKTS
+633 LLTPGAKGPDVKTS

-657 GVSGK
+657 GVAGS
-662 SLQANTENIDGGMR
+662 SLQVSTENIDGGMR
-676 VRAKLGLADGEAQ
+676 VQAKLGLADGEAR
-689 LALDGDPL
+689 LTLDGDPL
-697 HETKLSLGLK
+697 RQTKFTLGLK

-718 NDLGAPKPK
+718 NDLSTPPPK
-727 DTSPAPSTAK
+727 DAPLAPAAK
-737 VTSAGKLDLDFTGHL
+737 VASAGKLDLDFTGHL
-752 DLEKPRLLKGLG
+752 DLAQPRLLRGLG
-764 HYSLTNP
+764 QYLLADP
-771 DLKTVRLLGDISKVL
+771 ELKKVRLLGDISEVL
-786 EAVGVGAT
+786 ELVGVGAT
-794 TYELSYAKGTFG
+794 TYELSQAKGTFG

-822 QARLDLV
+822 KSRLDLA

-846 LPRKGGFNPLDLLN
+846 LPRKGGLNPLDLLN

-879 PDTSAIPTLKDIIKY
+879 PETSAIPTLKDIINS
-894 QKDSKLGKIPDGIQE
+894 QKDSKLGKIPEGIQE

>member
-35 VANLDHPTKL
+35 IANLDHPTKL
-45 PDFLTER
+45 PDFLTDR
-52 ISAQLAERG
+52 ISTQLAEQG
-61 LRLQARNYWMLP
+61 LRLQARNFWMMP

-96 VRVEIALNPAL
+96 ARVEIALSPVL

-127 PASVARGGVRRPLID
+127 PASVARSGARRPLID

-176 TGLLRGEKDIKAQAP
+176 TGLLRGEKDTKGPTP
-191 LARRLADAFTA
+191 LSRRLANTFAA
-202 IETAIDVAEQS
+202 IETAIDVAERS
-213 GGASV
+213 GGASI

-229 AELSVL
+229 AELTIL
-235 AVLGNDWAGG
+235 AVLGNDWSDD

-255 NLRGTIKV
+255 NLRGKVKV
-263 AADGRINDWRL
+263 AADGRIADWRL
-274 DGGAQEIAWQS
+274 DGGAQEITWRTM
-285 VSAER
+285 SAER
-290 LDVHARGKARR
+290 LEVHARGKGRW
-301 EDMVA
+301 EDTVA

-313 KVAGLELRRV
+313 KGAGLGLRRV
-323 KLDARPVPGGGHRI
+323 KLDARPVSGDGHRVG
-337 AFDILSDGSTAG
+337 FDILSDSSAASGSVVLAESG
-349 GSATLAQD
+349 AASAT
-357 GAVTVTIGH
+357 VNH
-366 AHLAGEEI
+366 AHLDGGEI

-379 VGRLLHAAGVDLR
+379 IGRLLHAAGVDLR
-392 GEVLLRDVATN
+392 GEVLLRDITAS
-403 LSAKGELR
+403 LSAKGEFGR
-411 QASGEIALSGFRGL
+411 ASGEVALSGFRGL

-446 NPSRAE
+446 DPSRAG
-452 APLRLR
+452 APLHLR
-458 DLRLASITGSA
+458 DLRLASVTGEV
-469 DCEVKAGGAFTLHLN
+469 DCEPKAGGAFKLHLN

-504 RMLLIR
+504 KMFLLR
-510 ENPYAIIDVES
+510 EHPYAIIDIES
-521 HWGAL
+521 HWGSMA
-526 TSVTK
+526 SVSK
-531 GRVLLN
+531 GRALLK

-542 GAPFRHVEISV
+542 GAPFRHVEVSV
-553 DADPKQTYIG
+553 DADPKQTYVG

-577 LDGSATWDWSKPLA
+577 VDGSATWDWSKPPA
-591 LAGPIVRAEG
+591 LAGPVVRAEG

-608 ARCAGKDFGEALRG
+608 ARCAGKDLGEALRG
-622 LSLPIDHRLTL
+622 LALPADHRLTL
-633 LLTPGAKGPDIKTS
+633 LLTPGAKGPEVKTS

-652 AFSAW
+652 SFSAW
-657 GVSGK
+657 GISGS
-662 SLQANTENIDGGMR
+662 SLRASAENLDGGMH
-676 VRAKLGLADGEAQ
+676 VRAELGLADGEAR
-689 LALDGDPL
+689 LTLDGDPL
-697 HETKLSLGLK
+697 RPTKFSLGLK

-718 NDLGAPKPK
+718 NDLSEPKSKGAALP
-727 DTSPAPSTAK
+727 PAAK
-737 VTSAGKLDLDFTGHL
+737 TTSAGKLDLDFTGHL

-764 HYSLTNP
+764 QYTLTNP
-771 DLKTVRLLGDISKVL
+771 DLKKVRLLGEISKVL
-786 EAVGVGAT
+786 EVVGVGAT
-794 TYELSYAKGTFG
+794 TYELRQAKGHFG
-806 CVGGR
+806 CVGGV

-822 QARLDLV
+822 QSRLDLT
-829 GEIDLQAS
+829 GEIDLLAS
-837 TLNFEGDFS
+837 TLDFEGDFS
-846 LPRKGGFNPLDLLN
+846 LPRKAGFNPLDLLN

-879 PDTSAIPTLKDIIKY
+879 PETSAIPTLKDIIKP